1 MNKILIII
9 FVFIMGCGYQPIYV
23 NKQQDNYVFKN
34 IELIGD
40 RKINKKIV
48 TALNL
53 KEDNNL
59 VEENKII
66 LTSDKEIEET
76 SKDSTGKVQSFRTLI
91 NVKLIIQK
99 NKKIVDTK
107 KFSVNFSYNNKENNF
122 DLANYQK
129 EIENNLTTQ
138 IIQKILMHLS
148 L

>member
-40 RKINKKIV
+40 SKINKKIV
-48 TALNL
+48 RTLNL

-66 LTSDKEIEET
+66 LTSDKKIEET
-76 SKDSTGKVQSFRTLI
+76 SKDSKGKVQSFRTLI

-99 NKKIVDTK
+99 NNKIVDTK
-107 KFSVNFSYNNKENNF
+107 KFSVNFAYNNKENNF

>member
-9 FVFIMGCGYQPIYV
+9 FVFIMGCGYQPIYL
-23 NKQQDNYVFKN
+23 NKQPDNYIFKS

-40 RKINKKIV
+40 SKINKKIV
-48 TALNL
+48 RTLNL

-66 LTSDKEIEET
+66 LTSDKKIEET
-76 SKDSTGKVQSFRTLI
+76 SKDSKGKVQSFRTLI

-99 NKKIVDTK
+99 NNKIVDTK
-107 KFSVNFSYNNKENNF
+107 KFSVNFAYNNKENNF

-138 IIQKILMHLS
+138 IIQKLLMHLS

>member
-23 NKQQDNYVFKN
+23 NKQQDNYVFKS
-34 IELIGD
+34 IKLIGD

-66 LTSDKEIEET
+66 LTSDKKIEET
-76 SKDSTGKVQSFRTLI
+76 SKDSKGKVQSFRTLI

>member
-23 NKQQDNYVFKN
+23 NKQQDNYVFKS
-34 IELIGD
+34 IKLIGD

-66 LTSDKEIEET
+66 LTSGKEIEET
-76 SKDSTGKVQSFRTLI
+76 SKDSKGKVQSFRTLI